1 MAIKI
6 LIADDHQLFRE
17 GLITLLTD
25 SNDIK
30 VVDQAKDGK
39 EALEKAREQQ
49 PDILIM
55 DIGMPIISGIEATGI
70 LKKEF
75 PNIKVIALTMHS
87 EKHFIKGMLEAGAD
101 GYLFK
106 DCPYDELI
114 HAIDSV
120 FQGKKYLSDEIT
132 GVIIQDYVGKHEDIL
147 QKDPLLS
154 ERELEILKLFA
165 EGKSSR
171 EIADT
176 LFVSVKT
183 VGTHKQHI
191 LNKLNLNSTADMVKY
206 AIKKGL
212 ISLW

>member
-17 GLITLLTD
+17 GLITLLSD
-25 SNDIK
+25 NADIE
-30 VVDQAKDGK
+30 VVDEAKDGR
-39 EALEKAREQQ
+39 ETVEKARRMN
-49 PDILIM
+49 PDVLLM
-55 DIGMPIISGIEATGI
+55 DIGMPLINGIDATGI
-70 LKKEF
+70 LKKEL
-75 PNIKVIALTMHS
+75 PDLKIIGLTMHS

-106 DCPYDELI
+106 NCTYDELI
-114 HAIDSV
+114 RAINSV
-120 FQGKKYLSDEIT
+120 YSGKKYLSDEIT
-132 GVIIQDYVGKHEDIL
+132 EVMIDDYVSN
-147 QKDPLLS
+147 QKDVLDKDEILS
-154 ERELEILKLFA
+154 DRELEVLKLFA

-191 LNKLNLNSTADMVKY
+191 LNKLKLNSTADMVKY

-212 ISLW
+212 VSLW